1 MYKASDLE
9 IETPITSMIDIVFL
23 LIIFFVGGFTYMAA
37 GFAYNYKMKELRGS
51 EAVPHLAFFRDLP
64 I

>member
-23 LIIFFVGGFTYMAA
+23 LIIFFMVCF
-37 GFAYNYKMKELRGS
+37 KES
-51 EAVPHLAFFRDLP
+51 TSF
-64 I
+64 